1 MKEHLMNIALWITQM
16 LLVLVFGY
24 SALIKGTQS
33 TERAVE
39 LGMTGVVNVRLPVM
53 RFIAYCELF
62 GVIGLI
68 VPYVTGVLPIL
79 TPLAA
84 LGLGVI
90 MVLAA
95 RIHVGLGEPGTA
107 VGNMVLLAMCLF
119 VAWGR
124 WPG

>member
-95 RIHVGLGEPGTA
+95 RIHLGLGEPGTA